1 MTEMEDSGIQSG
13 DFANL
18 NPQDAVLFDK
28 LVEVDFEIDD
38 LKGVDD
44 QMRERA
50 RRLLAMMG
58 LLDDY
63 PVESVSAED
72 RETLISATMLRIDRE
87 MDDQDDRMKL
97 DPVARLPRLRLREFV
112 AIAAVLIAGLAVAL
126 PLFSRASKLENTNI
140 SQASLGNFSK
150 ALEAFAD
157 DHDSKYPSKQVDLG
171 EMGPGYKPWHLDPA
185 QLFEYGIKPAHLDNP
200 CRPNQPG
207 NGYSFHSQMDSRIDR
222 SSCQGRI
229 IVSDGNLLLDKSA
242 RQPGIFVSPS
252 VLYQGGKADKLDS
265 CWVEEDHIWDWD
277 RQRAAGRPMIEI
289 FLVHG
294 KSPQQ
299 ADQGSSKAHSDEP
312 AQPGH

>member
-1 MTEMEDSGIQSG
+1 MEDSGIQSG

-18 NPQDAVLFDK
+18 NPQDADLFDR
-28 LVEVDFEIDD
+28 LVNVEFNIDD

-50 RRLLAMMG
+50 RKLLGMMG
-58 LLDDY
+58 LLDEY
-63 PVESVSAED
+63 PVEAVSAED

-87 MDDQDDRMKL
+87 MDDQAERMKL

-112 AIAAVLIAGLAVAL
+112 AVAAVLIAGLAIAL
-126 PLFSRASKLENTNI
+126 PLFSKASRLENTNI
-140 SQASLGNFSK
+140 TQASLGNFSK

-171 EMGPGYKPWHLDPA
+171 DMGPGYQPWHIDLS
-185 QLFEYGIKPAHLDNP
+185 QCFEYGIKPAHLDNP

-222 SSCQGRI
+222 FSCQGRI
-229 IVSDGNLLLDKSA
+229 IVSDGNLLLEKSNT
-242 RQPGIFVSPS
+242 QPGAFVSPS

-265 CWVEEDHIWDWD
+265 CWVGEDHIWDWD

-294 KSPQQ
+294 KSPKQ
-299 ADQGSSKAHSDEP
+299 ADQGSQKGDSGTPDDS
-312 AQPGH
+312 GH